1 MLKEERT
8 SQTGPQSRGPVLEQS
23 DVMALQASLR
33 GKLLQPDDETYDG
46 ARRGYNAMVDKHPA
60 LIVLCAGVSDV
71 INAVNFARR
80 HHLLTTVRG
89 GGHSVAGKST
99 CDGGVVIDLSRMKGI
114 RVDPVS
120 HTARAEPGVTWN
132 EFDRETQAF
141 GLATTGG
148 TISTTGIAGLTLG
161 GGLGWL
167 MREHGLACDN
177 LVSIDIVLADGSF
190 LTASLTE
197 NADLFWGIRGAG
209 ANFGVV
215 TSLEYRLHAVGSIL
229 GGMLIYPLATARE
242 VLRFYRD
249 FTAEAPDE
257 LTAFAALM
265 TLPDGQ
271 PVVAILACYDG
282 PTEVGEKALQP
293 LRTFGS
299 PLADQIT
306 SMTYLQLQTM
316 LDAGFPSGL
325 HNYWKTNFLQ
335 DLSDE
340 AIETLVTY
348 FTTVPSELTAL
359 LIEQL
364 GGAVERIGQQETA
377 FSPRDQHFNVSV
389 MSRWTEPAASEKQ
402 IRWTREFWHV
412 MRPFATDAVYVNY
425 LAEDEGERVKALYGA
440 TKYEQLI
447 ALKQKYD
454 PTNFF

>member
-8 SQTGPQSRGPVLEQS
+8 SQTGPQSREPVLEQS
-23 DVMALQASLR
+23 SVTALKASLR
-33 GKLLQPDDETYDG
+33 GKLLQPDDESYDA
-46 ARRGYNAMVDKHPA
+46 ARIGYNAMVDKHPA

-80 HHLLTTVRG
+80 HNLLTTVRG
-89 GGHSVAGKST
+89 GGHSVAGKSA
-99 CDGGVVIDLSRMKGI
+99 CDGGVVIDLSSMKGI

-120 HTARAEPGVTWN
+120 RTARAEPGVTWN

-167 MREHGLACDN
+167 MRKHGLACDN
-177 LVSIDIVLADGSF
+177 LVSIDIVLANGRF

-215 TSLEYRLHAVGSIL
+215 TSFEYRLHAVGSIL

-249 FTAEAPDE
+249 FTADAPEE
-257 LTAFAALM
+257 LTAFAVLM

-271 PVVAILACYDG
+271 PVVAIITCYNG
-282 PTEVGEKALQP
+282 PTEVGEKVLQP

-306 SMTYLQLQTM
+306 SMTYVQLQTM

-325 HNYWKTNFLQ
+325 QNYWKTNFLKV
-335 DLSDE
+335 LSDD

-364 GGAVERIGQQETA
+364 GAAVERIGQNETA
-377 FSPRDQHFNVSV
+377 FSPRDQHFNLSMV
-389 MSRWTEPAASEKQ
+389 SRWTEPAESEKH

-412 MRPFATDAVYVNY
+412 MRSFATDAVYVNY

-447 ALKQKYD
+447 GLKNKYD

>member
-1 MLKEERT
+1 MLKEERK
-8 SQTGPQSRGPVLEQS
+8 SQTGSQSRGTILEQS
-23 DVMALQASLR
+23 DVMAFKASLR
-33 GKLLQPDDETYDG
+33 GTLLQPDDENYDA
-46 ARRGYNAMVDKHPA
+46 ARRVYNAMIDKHPA

-71 INAVNFARR
+71 INAVNFA
-80 HHLLTTVRG
+80 HSHNLLMTVRG
-89 GGHSVAGKST
+89 GGHSVAGKSA
-99 CDGGVVIDLSRMKGI
+99 CDGGVVIDLSNMKGI

-120 HTARAEPGVTWN
+120 RTVRAEPGVTWN

-167 MREHGLACDN
+167 MRKHGLACDN
-177 LVSIDIVLADGSF
+177 LVSIDIVLADGRF
-190 LTASLTE
+190 LTASPTE

-215 TSLEYRLHAVGSIL
+215 TSFEYRLHAVGSIL
-229 GGMLIYPLATARE
+229 GGMLIYPLADARE
-242 VLRFYRD
+242 ALRFYRD
-249 FTAEAPDE
+249 FTVDAPEE

-271 PVVAILACYDG
+271 PVVAIIPSYNG
-282 PTEVGEKALQP
+282 PTEVGEKVLQP

-325 HNYWKTNFLQ
+325 HNYWKTSFLQ
-335 DLSDE
+335 DLSDD
-340 AIETLVTY
+340 AIETFVTY

-364 GGAVERIGQQETA
+364 GGAVERIGQHETA
-377 FSPRDQHFNVSV
+377 FSPRDHHFNLSV
-389 MSRWTEPAASEKQ
+389 MSRWRDPAESEKH

-412 MRPFATDAVYVNY
+412 MRPFASDAVYVNY

-454 PTNFF
+454 STNFF